1 MREREE
7 KVGERE
13 ERGGGHKNRDIK
25 CMEKER
31 GEGGK
36 REREEREG
44 RERGK
49 RGEGGKSS
57 LTLRP
62 CQGLFLMWSDQQKQ
76 PA

>member
-31 GEGGK
+31 GK

-49 RGEGGKSS
+49 TS
-57 LTLRP
+57 LTLRS